1 MIGPP
6 HSRSPV
12 FWIAF
17 SADAKPE
24 AHTENQIQR
33 LAFDRKHS
41 IDPLGGE
48 SKSVMILN
56 LAPIALVLVLVL
68 WPILLPAAI
77 SGYHAIDD
85 VRKNSRAQ
93 RNTAL

>member
-1 MIGPP
+1 
-6 HSRSPV
+6 
-12 FWIAF
+12 
-17 SADAKPE
+17 
-24 AHTENQIQR
+24 
-33 LAFDRKHS
+33 
-41 IDPLGGE
+41 
-48 SKSVMILN
+48 MILN

-68 WPILLPAAI
+68 WPVLLPAAI